1 MAPRQIERHTMPRY
15 VLIQDNQVSIVLA
28 PDEWA
33 VTLDA
38 LEKAHS
44 NRDNGYSPENKGALY
59 RSVRKFTDAAEQLR
73 GMNRE

>member
-1 MAPRQIERHTMPRY
+1 MPRY
-15 VLIQDNQVSIVLA
+15 VLIQDNQVSIALA

-33 VTLDA
+33 VALDA
-38 LEKAHS
+38 LKRAHS
-44 NRDNGYSPENKGALY
+44 DKDNGYSRDNKGALY